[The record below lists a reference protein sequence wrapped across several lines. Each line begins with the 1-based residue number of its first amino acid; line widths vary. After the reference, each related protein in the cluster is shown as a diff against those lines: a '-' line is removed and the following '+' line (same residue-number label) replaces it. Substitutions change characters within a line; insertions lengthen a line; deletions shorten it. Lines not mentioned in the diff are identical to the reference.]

1 MQDILEKAK
10 IGSYV
15 PPIDIQDPATNTVP
29 KILRYQSRKYGN
41 KKVAMRK
48 KSLGIWQEYHW
59 EESYAHVKKVCL
71 GLVALGLHHGEK
83 VSIVGDNDPEW
94 FWAEWAV
101 QSVGGVAV
109 GLYVDSIPDELQ
121 YIINHSESVIVFAKD
136 QEQVDKILSFIEKSP
151 QIRKIIYWEYKGMWK
166 YEQPLLISWGEVEEL
181 GRKYEEEHPGKFDEL
196 IDQTKPEDL
205 ALISYTSGTTGL
217 PKGALASHWT
227 MLANAF
233 WQLVAMPWSDADDY
247 LSYLPPAWV
256 GEQFFGIAGGLIA
269 GPRINFPEEPE
280 TVTENLREIAPKFL
294 IFNPRLWESIASTI
308 QAKMIDA
315 YPLKRFFYNRAQ
327 TIGYKRA
334 DAELAGKQLNF
345 LERVINKVADLV
357 VFRCVRDRMGLSG
370 LRFGITGGGPLSPE
384 CFRFF
389 RALNVPIRQIFGS
402 SEILP
407 LTAHISGKERG
418 IEGESIG
425 FVAPGR
431 EVRIMDDNEILGRGD
446 GLCLGYYKDP
456 EKTAE
461 ALGDGWY
468 HSGDAGHLIEE
479 GKVIYWDRVKDLLEL
494 SSGIKFPPQ
503 YIEGKLKFSP
513 YVKDCMVVGGKDRGY
528 VSVIIALDYE
538 ICSRWAE
545 SLSIAYTTFIDLS
558 QKDEIIELISKDI
571 RKVNRNLPEA
581 QRVKKFAN
589 LHKEFDPDEAELT
602 RTRKLRRAFME
613 DRYKAIIEGM
623 YSEKKEV
630 DIEAP
635 VVYRDGRRAVVKTV
649 IKINKIEE

>member
-1 MQDILEKAK
+1 MEDILEKAK

-15 PPIDIQDPATNTVP
+15 PPIDINDPATNTVP
-29 KILRYQSRKYGN
+29 KIFRYQRRKYGN

-48 KSLGIWQEYHW
+48 KNLGIWQEYPW
-59 EESYAHVKKVCL
+59 EEGYEHVKKVCL
-71 GLVALGLHHGEK
+71 GLVALGLRHGEK

-101 QSVGGVAV
+101 QSAGGVAV

-166 YEQPLLISWGEVEEL
+166 YEQPILISWREVEDL
-181 GRKYEEEHPGKFDEL
+181 GKEYEKEHPGKFEEL

-205 ALISYTSGTTGL
+205 AIISYTSGTTGL

-227 MLANAF
+227 MLSNAY
-233 WQLVAMPWSDADDY
+233 WELIAMPWFEDDDY
-247 LSYLPPAWV
+247 VSYLPPAWV

-280 TVTENLREIAPKFL
+280 TLMENLREIAPKFL

-315 YPLKRFFYNRAQ
+315 HPFKKFFYNRAQ
-327 TIGYKRA
+327 TIGYKKA
-334 DAELAGKQLNF
+334 DAELAGKQLSF
-345 LERVINKVADLV
+345 LGRVINKVADLV

-407 LTAHISGKERG
+407 LTAHISGKERD

-431 EVRIMDDNEILGRGD
+431 EVRITDDNEILGRGD

-461 ALGDGWY
+461 TLGDGWY
-468 HSGDAGHLIEE
+468 HTGDAGHLTEE

-503 YIEGKLKFSP
+503 YVEGKLKFSP
-513 YVKDCMVVGGKDRGY
+513 YVKDCMVLGGKDRGY
-528 VSVIIALDYE
+528 VTAIIALDYE

-545 SLSIAYTTFIDLS
+545 SHSIAYTTFIDLS
-558 QKDEIIELISKDI
+558 QKDEIIKLIREDI
-571 RKVNRNLPEA
+571 GKVNRNLPEA

-602 RTRKLRRAFME
+602 RTRKLRRTFME
-613 DRYKAIIEGM
+613 DRYKAITEGM
-623 YSEKKEV
+623 YSDKKEV
-630 DIEAP
+630 HVEAA